1 VPDFF
6 FLQTGFCPSDYQYL
20 QAVDDSLR
28 KKRFGAHQQDVGSVD
43 SAQPARR
50 RMMNQGVSPQRAPQV
65 TIRVSGKLFQGHLA
79 YLDQLVQSAGE
90 CQLWPVLSLS
100 NLEELDRTA
109 LVYLVNGEDHD
120 FGIASC
126 PNFIR
131 EWMNRE
137 KDRAAA

>member
-1 VPDFF
+1 
-6 FLQTGFCPSDYQYL
+6 
-20 QAVDDSLR
+20 
-28 KKRFGAHQQDVGSVD
+28 
-43 SAQPARR
+43 
-50 RMMNQGVSPQRAPQV
+50 MNQGVSPQHAPQV
-65 TIRVSGKLFQGHLA
+65 TIRVAGKLFQGHLA

-100 NLEELDRTA
+100 NLEELDRAA

-120 FGIASC
+120 FGIALC
-126 PNFIR
+126 PTFIR